1 MGKWWHLIIPD
12 DVEKGNDIRTTA
24 ENLKDLYL
32 SFDFLLFDGF
42 EDFDDTFLLI
52 CGVYPF
58 EYFRVLSSADFS
70 DDLVVLRVSIISDVS
85 RSVDPHVICRL
96 SSISDNRNE
105 TYHNPNNSLERR
117 D

>member
-1 MGKWWHLIIPD
+1 VGQWWHLIISD

-52 CGVYPF
+52 CGVYSF

-70 DDLVVLRVSIISDVS
+70 DDLVVLRVPTISDVK
-85 RSVDPHVICRL
+85 
-96 SSISDNRNE
+96 ISQPPC
-105 TYHNPNNSLERR
+105 YLQII
-117 D
+117 